1 MKRRLRH
8 SKHLIF
14 HLLLWASFCFFFGCS
29 GNTEIGNPEASSGLI
44 AMNNEAELDTYL
56 RDQLRADITA
66 DSIPPAGDGGDVDG
80 GEIPGME
87 MPQNGAASPEPRNRA
102 IMDNDFLYAADGD
115 RVVVLMIRDAGAP
128 EIAAAVPVNGSLT
141 ALHLLE
147 DRLIAVARISSGM
160 AEGISGVSAE
170 TRTMVRIIDV
180 SAPGNPRIIR
190 DIRMEGED
198 LVSLEKGGMLYLIQT
213 FRPGLQV
220 FQDPNSGTGDPDITA
235 RENLDRLE
243 TASLSDLTPDFA
255 ILGPDGVVR
264 ASGPL
269 LYPKDIFRPDRP
281 AGGAMTVITAVNP
294 SNPDDSLQSTAFI
307 GNIDRVYSIESGLF
321 LSLTRDCDGTASCE
335 PDNPVR
341 TFLYQAS
348 LGGYGPRFTA
358 SGVVWGA
365 VEGPDAVHELNGIL
379 WALSAVETGNPFGP
393 ESGFQTRLTALATE
407 NGRLEFLSA
416 LDLGSLPNRPR
427 IRFSGTRA
435 YVFSETGGIVPVD
448 LSDSRS
454 PRSGDGLPV
463 EGRLSEVSALN
474 MDRLLG
480 IGTGE
485 TGPTDTTT
493 LHIALLDAS
502 ETTFL
507 NVLDREYRMAPRA
520 ASESALYFGPPVSDP
535 EASLL
540 ALPLRVA
547 DSNPVHPDRF
557 AGSLLLRTTT
567 EEIRTE
573 GIIEIPEAVLA
584 VSDGLW
590 ILPRFIGGRLFLFHS
605 GGVTFADPENQESE
619 PITIWFSGV

>member
-8 SKHLIF
+8 SKHRIF

-56 RDQLRADITA
+56 RDQLRSDITA
-66 DSIPPAGDGGDVDG
+66 DSIPPAGDGEDVDG

-87 MPQNGAASPEPRNRA
+87 IPQNGTSSPEPRNRV
-102 IMDNDFLYAADGD
+102 IMDHDFLYVADGD
-115 RVVVLMIRDAGAP
+115 RVVVLMIQDTGKP
-128 EIAAAVPVNGSLT
+128 EIRAVIPISGSLT
-141 ALHLLE
+141 ALHLME
-147 DRLIAVARISSGM
+147 DRLIAVARISDGM

-170 TRTMVRIIDV
+170 TRTMLRIIDV
-180 SAPGNPRIIR
+180 SAPGAPRITR

-198 LVSLEKGGMLYLIQT
+198 LVSVEQGGMLYLVQT
-213 FRPGLQV
+213 FRPGLPV
-220 FQDPNSGTGDPDITA
+220 FQDPNSGGGDPDITA

-255 ILGPDGVVR
+255 ILGPNGMVR

-269 LYPKDIFRPDRP
+269 LYPEDIFRPDRP
-281 AGGAMTVITAVNP
+281 AGGAMTVITALNP
-294 SNPDDSLQSTAFI
+294 SNPDDCLQSTAFI
-307 GNIDRVYSIESGLF
+307 GNVDRVYSTESALI
-321 LSLTRDCDGTASCE
+321 LSLTRACDGTVDCE
-335 PDNPVR
+335 PDDPVR
-341 TFLYQAS
+341 TSFYQAG
-348 LGGYGPRFTA
+348 LGGDGPRFTA
-358 SGVVWGA
+358 SGAVWGA
-365 VEGPDAVHELNGIL
+365 VDGPDAVHELNGIL

-393 ESGFQTRLTALATE
+393 DSGFQTRLTALATE

-416 LDLGSLPNRPR
+416 LDVGTLPNRPR
-427 IRFSGTRA
+427 IRFSGNRA

-448 LSDSRS
+448 LSDPQN
-454 PRSGDGLPV
+454 PRSGDMLPV
-463 EGRLSEVSALN
+463 EGRLSEVSTLK

-493 LHIALLDAS
+493 LHIALIDAS
-502 ETTFL
+502 ETTLL
-507 NVLDREYRMAPRA
+507 NVLDREFRMVPQAE
-520 ASESALYFGPPVSDP
+520 SESALYFGPPVSDS
-535 EASLL
+535 ETSLL

-547 DSNPVHPDRF
+547 GLNPDRF

-567 EEIRTE
+567 EDIRTE

-590 ILPRFIGGRLFLFHS
+590 ILPRFIGGRLFLFHP
-605 GGVTFADPENQESE
+605 GGVTLADPENQGSE
-619 PITIWFSGV
+619 PITFWFTDV